1 MGLRYILANF
11 RRIKYW
17 MLDKNIMQCSMR
29 IANCGIG
36 RQNIIKASIWN
47 QPKIQKP
54 AYRVTGFT
62 LIEMILAVSIFAMVV
77 TVIFSSFRLG
87 FRAWESGEED
97 IEYFQR
103 VRAVSELIFREINS
117 TYPYKITPGVLDTH
131 KRFFAFFGKTDSLKF
146 VSYANLHK
154 KTGGLS
160 LLKVWVTEGQGLM
173 MGESAALVSNLAD
186 LEDIDLSDED
196 RSIVLLPEAKKI
208 NFRYFYRKRKQ
219 DEGEWLENWD
229 PKDKGTRLPL
239 FVEISFNILNSNDEE
254 LTERLIVP
262 IMFMMI

>member
-1 MGLRYILANF
+1 
-11 RRIKYW
+11 
-17 MLDKNIMQCSMR
+17 
-29 IANCGIG
+29 
-36 RQNIIKASIWN
+36 
-47 QPKIQKP
+47 
-54 AYRVTGFT
+54 
-62 LIEMILAVSIFAMVV
+62 MVV

-87 FRAWESGEED
+87 FRAWESGEAG
-97 IEYFQR
+97 IEFFQR

-131 KRFFAFFGKTDSLKF
+131 KRFFAFFGKPDSLKF

-154 KTGGLS
+154 RTGGMS
-160 LLKVWVTEGQGLM
+160 LLELWVSEGEGLK
-173 MGESAALVSNLAD
+173 MGEGLALFSNQSD
-186 LEDIDLSDED
+186 LDDLDLRSED
-196 RSIVLLPEAKKI
+196 RSVVLLPEAKKI
-208 NFRYFYRKRKQ
+208 NFRYFSRKRKE

-239 FVEISFNILNSNDEE
+239 YVEISFNILDSNDEE